1 MLKRKLLMTILPV
14 LSAAVIAGA
23 GFSAWHF
30 NGTVDNNQ
38 IANVGTIV
46 TDAYDGSVTVVTKGT
61 APQTLTLDQ
70 GTNGLTNNSLGI
82 TFDADWTISVTFPTA
97 TSYSTYT
104 IKLEVEI
111 AESLANYVTLDGS
124 QNSSVNSNFTTA
136 GSVSDNTLT
145 FTSDEISVIGGSIVD
160 YKFTL
165 NNGGQTHNNV
175 MNYTSKPQNYD
186 AWSTMYG
193 ELNGESDLVTLTAT
207 VDAK

>member
-30 NGTVDNNQ
+30 NGIVDNNE

-46 TDAYDGSVTVVTKGT
+46 TDANDGSVTVVTKGT

-145 FTSDEISVIGGSIVD
+145 FTSSEISVDAGNTVD
-160 YKFTL
+160 YTFTL
-165 NNGGQTHNNV
+165 NNGGKTHNNV
-175 MNYTSKPQNYD
+175 MNYTDKPQTYG
-186 AWSTMYG
+186 AWSTMYDA
-193 ELNGESDLVTLTAT
+193 LNGESDLVTLTAT

>member
-30 NGTVDNNQ
+30 GGTVDNNEM
-38 IANVGTIV
+38 INVGTTV

-61 APQTLTLDQ
+61 APKTLTLDQ
-70 GTNGLTNNSLGI
+70 GTGGLDNDSLGI

-97 TSYSTYT
+97 TSYSNYT
-104 IKLEVEI
+104 IKLEVKI

-124 QNSSVNSNFTTA
+124 QNRSVNSNFTTA
-136 GSVSDNTLT
+136 GSVSENTLA
-145 FTSDEISVIGGSIVD
+145 FTSSEISVNAGSTVD
-160 YKFTL
+160 YTFTL
-165 NNGGQTHNNV
+165 NNVGETHNNV
-175 MNYTSKPQNYD
+175 MNYTSKPQTYG
-186 AWSTMYG
+186 AWSTMYDA
-193 ELNGESDLVTLTAT
+193 LNGESNLVTLTAT

>member
-30 NGTVDNNQ
+30 NGTVDNNL

-82 TFDADWTISVTFPTA
+82 TFDAD
-97 TSYSTYT
+97 
-104 IKLEVEI
+104 
-111 AESLANYVTLDGS
+111 
-124 QNSSVNSNFTTA
+124 
-136 GSVSDNTLT
+136 
-145 FTSDEISVIGGSIVD
+145 
-160 YKFTL
+160 
-165 NNGGQTHNNV
+165 
-175 MNYTSKPQNYD
+175 
-186 AWSTMYG
+186 
-193 ELNGESDLVTLTAT
+193 
-207 VDAK
+207 

>member
-124 QNSSVNSNFTTA
+124 QNSSVNYNFTTA

-145 FTSDEISVIGGSIVD
+145 FTSDEISVIGGSTVD